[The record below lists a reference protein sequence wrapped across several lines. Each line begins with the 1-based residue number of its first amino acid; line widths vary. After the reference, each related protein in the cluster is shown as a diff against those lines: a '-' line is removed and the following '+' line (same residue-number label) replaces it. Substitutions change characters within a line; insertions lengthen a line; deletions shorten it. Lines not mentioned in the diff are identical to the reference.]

1 MTLRAKLLL
10 AQLPML
16 LATVL
21 TIVVALIAARRLGGE
36 PDTMI
41 EENFRSFDA
50 ARGMLTALDR
60 IDAELARSAL
70 LGEPPAPELIHDA
83 IAEFERPL
91 ALQQDNITE
100 PSEDVATAEL
110 TAAWLAYREQL
121 PPEHTPV
128 LEQHRTRSDALRR
141 SIEVIFAINRGGM
154 RSKANLARDEARRQA
169 VLIAATGLIAL
180 GVALPFGVVLVRRLL
195 RPVRIMAATAARLG
209 DGDFDARVRL
219 DGRSDDEVHRLAM
232 AFNEMAERLGAYRA
246 SSLGHL
252 LEVNDRM
259 QSAVDSLPE
268 AVVVCDTD
276 GLVILANSAARR
288 LLGEVERLAGLPV
301 ELARPVRAVFD
312 RVVQSQRASEWAPIA
327 DALPY
332 PRGAEVVWLVIG
344 ATPVLRDDRLAGVT
358 IALRDVTQ
366 ARRLEGFR
374 GDLVSAAAHE
384 LRTPLTSLHMA
395 VHLCLEEAAGPLD
408 ERQKDLLTAARSDCE
423 RLQSVVDE
431 LLDLARAEAGSIR
444 LDLRPRVVQSLLHDA
459 LARHQTDAERRGVT
473 IEVVSAE
480 AGLRVEADA
489 WRIEQV
495 LDNLISNALL
505 HGEGLHRI
513 ELGAELVRGDMVRL
527 WVDDDGP
534 GIPAELRTHVFE
546 KFVRGPRATAEGTG
560 LGLSIVRDLVRA
572 HRGEL
577 GIEDAPLGGARLW
590 FELPLHTG
598 AASSDHVSD
607 S

>member
-10 AQLPML
+10 AQLPLL

-21 TIVVALIAARRLGGE
+21 TIVVALIAARRLGSE

-41 EENFRSFDA
+41 EENFRSFEA
-50 ARGMLTALDR
+50 AREMLTAIDR

-70 LGEPPAPELIHDA
+70 LGEPPTPKLIQDA
-83 IAEFERPL
+83 TAQFERPL
-91 ALQQDNITE
+91 SLQQANITE
-100 PSEDVATAEL
+100 PGEDVATAEL

-121 PPEHTPV
+121 PPEHTVV
-128 LEQHRTRSDALRR
+128 LERHRMRSDTLRR

-154 RSKANLARDEARRQA
+154 RSKANLARDDARRQA
-169 VLIAATGLIAL
+169 VLIAATGLVAL
-180 GVALPFGVVLVRRLL
+180 GVALPFGLVLVRRLL
-195 RPVRIMAATAARLG
+195 RPVRVMAATAARLG
-209 DGDFDARVRL
+209 AGDFDARVRL
-219 DGRSDDEVHRLAM
+219 DGHSDDEVHRLAL

-252 LEVNDRM
+252 LEVNERM

-268 AVVVCDTD
+268 AVIVCDTD
-276 GLVILANSAARR
+276 GLVILANSATRR
-288 LLGEVERLAGLPV
+288 LLGAPDRLDALPV
-301 ELARPVRAVFD
+301 ELGRPVRAVFD

-332 PRGAEVVWLVIG
+332 PRGAEVLWLVIG

-358 IALRDVTQ
+358 IALRDVSS

-408 ERQKDLLTAARSDCE
+408 ERQKDLLSAARSDCE

-444 LDLRPRVVQSLLHDA
+444 LDLRPQVVQSLLHEA
-459 LARHQTDAERRGVT
+459 LARHQADAQRRGVT
-473 IEVVSAE
+473 IEVVSVE

-489 WRIEQV
+489 WRLEQV
-495 LDNLISNALL
+495 FDNLISNALL
-505 HGEGLHRI
+505 HGEGAHRI
-513 ELGAELVRGDMVRL
+513 ELGAEQVRGDMVRV

-534 GIPAELRTHVFE
+534 GIPAELRSHMFQ
-546 KFVRGPRATAEGTG
+546 KFARGPRATAEGTG

-572 HRGEL
+572 HRGES
-577 GIEDAPLGGARLW
+577 GIDDAPLGGARLW
-590 FELPLHTG
+590 FELPRYAGGGDQT
-598 AASSDHVSD
+598 SD